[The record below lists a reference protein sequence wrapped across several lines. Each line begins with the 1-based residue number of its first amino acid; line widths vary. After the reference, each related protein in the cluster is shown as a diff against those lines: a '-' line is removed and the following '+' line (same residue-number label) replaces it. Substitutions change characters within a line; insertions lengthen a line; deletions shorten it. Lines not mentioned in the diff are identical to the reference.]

1 MSMRNVSPAVR
12 KHIKHTRRD
21 VILGGAAFAL
31 CVRDGLAQDAF
42 PSRPVTLIVP
52 GLPGGG
58 FDPIARAI
66 SEHAARSFGQPVVL
80 EHKPGGTMTIGP
92 ATMVANARTDGHT
105 VSMIVST
112 IVRIPL
118 MQKVP
123 FDPLADLTHIIQL
136 CELTVGVVTRA
147 DMPFSSVA
155 DVVEFAKNNPRKLT
169 YGTPGIGSGAHFG
182 FEQFARKAGITMTH
196 VPFRGAPEGIAA
208 LLGGHI
214 QLYVSA
220 SEWKPQVAAGQF
232 RLLGVF
238 SETRRASWPDT
249 PTFTE
254 LGFPTGL
261 GAATFGIAGPKGMPP
276 GTVVRLHDTFK
287 AALDDPKTRE
297 ILARHELVLSYRS
310 GADYR
315 RYLEETALVDKE
327 MVVALG
333 LQRKD

>member
-1 MSMRNVSPAVR
+1 MSMRNVSPAAR
-12 KHIKHTRRD
+12 KHTRRD
-21 VILGGAAFAL
+21 VILGAAAFAL
-31 CVRDGLAQDAF
+31 CVADVTALAQDVF

-52 GLPGGG
+52 GQPGGG

-66 SEHAARSFGQPVVL
+66 AEYASRSLGQPVIL
-80 EHKPGGTMTIGP
+80 DHKPGGTMTLGP
-92 ATMVANARTDGHT
+92 ATMAANAKADGHI

-123 FDPLADLTHIIQL
+123 FDPLADFTHIIQL
-136 CELTVGVVTRA
+136 CELTVGVVTRV
-147 DMPFSSVA
+147 DTPFLSLP
-155 DVVEFAKNNPRKLT
+155 DVVAFAKGNPGKLT
-169 YGTPGIGSGAHFG
+169 YGTPGIGSSAHFG
-182 FEQFARKAGITMTH
+182 FEQFTRKAGIAMTH

-220 SEWKPQVAAGQF
+220 SEWKPQVAAGEL

-238 SETRRASWPDT
+238 SEARRPSWPDT

-261 GAATFGIAGPKGMPP
+261 GAATFGIAGPRGMPP
-276 GTVVRLHDTFK
+276 AVVVRLHDTFK
-287 AALDDPKTRE
+287 AALDDPHTRE
-297 ILARHELVLSYRS
+297 ILARHELVPSYRS
-310 GADYR
+310 GSDYR
-315 RYLEETALVDKE
+315 KHLEDTAAIEKQ
-327 MVVALG
+327 MVAALG

>member
-1 MSMRNVSPAVR
+1 MFMRNVSAAAR
-12 KHIKHTRRD
+12 QRTRRD
-21 VILGGAAFAL
+21 VMLGASAFAL
-31 CVRDGLAQDAF
+31 CVGDLDALAQDVF
-42 PSRPVTLIVP
+42 PSHPVTLIVP

-66 SEHAARSFGQPVVL
+66 SEHSAKSFGQPVVL
-80 EHKPGGTMTIGP
+80 DHKPGGTMTIGP
-92 ATMVANARTDGHT
+92 ATMVANAKTDGHT

-147 DMPFSSVA
+147 DMPFGSVA
-155 DVVEFAKNNPRKLT
+155 DVVEFAKGNPGKLT
-169 YGTPGIGSGAHFG
+169 YGTPGIGSSAHFG
-182 FEQFARKAGITMTH
+182 LEQFARKAGITMTH

-220 SEWKPQVAAGQF
+220 SEWKSQVAAGQF

-238 SETRRASWPDT
+238 TETRRASWPHT

-261 GAATFGIAGPKGMPP
+261 GAATFGIAGPRGMPP
-276 GTVVRLHDTFK
+276 GAVVRLHDTFK

-297 ILARHELVLSYRS
+297 ILARHELVASYRS

-315 RYLEETALVDKE
+315 KYLEETALVDKE

>member
-1 MSMRNVSPAVR
+1 MSMGNVDLVALT
-12 KHIKHTRRD
+12 HTRRH
-21 VILGGAAFAL
+21 VLLGVSAFAL
-31 CVRDGLAQDAF
+31 CRPDLSAIAQDGF
-42 PSRPVTLIVP
+42 PSRPITLIVP
-52 GLPGGG
+52 GQPGGG

-66 SEHAARSFGQPVVL
+66 AEHGSRSLGQPMVL
-80 EHKPGGTMTIGP
+80 DHKPGGTMTLGP
-92 ATMVANARTDGHT
+92 ATMAANAKADGHT

-123 FDPLADLTHIIQL
+123 FDPLADFTHIIQL

-147 DMPFSSVA
+147 DTPFVSLA
-155 DVVEFAKNNPRKLT
+155 DVVASAKGNPGKLT

-182 FEQFARKAGITMTH
+182 FEQFTRKAGIAMTH

-214 QLYVSA
+214 QLYISA
-220 SEWKPQVAAGQF
+220 SEWKPQVAAGQL

-238 SETRRASWPDT
+238 SEARRPSWPDT
-249 PTFTE
+249 PTFAE

-261 GAATFGIAGPKGMPP
+261 GAATFGIAGPKDMPP
-276 GTVVRLHDTFK
+276 AVVVRLHDTFK
-287 AALDDPKTRE
+287 AALDDPHTRE
-297 ILARHELVLSYRS
+297 ILARHELVPSYRS
-310 GADYR
+310 GPDYR
-315 RYLEETALVDKE
+315 KQLEDTAAIEKQ
-327 MVVALG
+327 MVAALG